1 MIIALDYDQT
11 LSKDPQ
17 FWANFVQLARQHNH
31 QVVVVTG
38 RPGTQPVDH
47 HIGAP
52 VYYTSHALKAP
63 FMKKQGV
70 RVDVWIDDHPDL
82 INGGHSILRGADTAA
97 TVSDA

>member
-11 LSKDPQ
+11 ITKDPK
-17 FWANFVQLARQHNH
+17 FWANFVQLARQHRH
-31 QVVVVTG
+31 QVVVVTA
-38 RPGTQPVDH
+38 RPGTQPVEQ
-47 HIGAP
+47 HIGVP

-70 RVDVWIDDHPDL
+70 RVDVWIDDHPDS
-82 INGGHSILRGADTAA
+82 INGGYSILRWSDDAA